1 MNQLLQK
8 RMVTCIRLIAIAAF
22 TVGLCGAP
30 ISTVFAADGWFTTWA
45 GPAQDPGVSG
55 STFPPDTTIREA
67 VWGNFFGD
75 SVRIK
80 FSNLYGTTPLAIGTA
95 SIGIKL
101 NVNDQTIS
109 PATLRALTFG
119 GKPSVSVPPG
129 GVVLSDVVALKVP
142 QVTDL
147 EVSIYLPNGSGESVM
162 YPGSKKTTYIG
173 SGDQTL
179 AYSMNFTSTSA
190 NGFFIAAVETHST
203 TGAGVVAAVGDSI
216 VAGGGSTGQ
225 NTKWSDRLAV
235 RLQSFSSPHKLSV
248 LGLGIGGNR
257 TLSGA
262 LSNPAALARFDSD
275 VLGMAGLTH
284 IIMADG
290 INDLGSSATNP
301 GGPPFPEDVENGLRQ
316 LVERAHARG
325 VKVIGT
331 TMGPAWGFRGYENI
345 DSKRLAYNLWVRT
358 VGVTILDGLIDF
370 DAVLNDPSN
379 PSHMLPQYLT
389 DGIHPN
395 NAGHQAMADAI
406 DLNLFQ

>member
-1 MNQLLQK
+1 MKPLLQK
-8 RMVTCIRLIAIAAF
+8 HASVYLRGIAI
-22 TVGLCGAP
+22 G
-30 ISTVFAADGWFTTWA
+30 VFAIAFAAAPLPAAWAGDGWFTTWA
-45 GPAQDPGVSG
+45 GPAQDPGATG
-55 STFPPDTTIREA
+55 STFPADTTIREA
-67 VWGNFFGD
+67 VWGNLAAD
-75 SVRIK
+75 SVRVK
-80 FSNLYGTTPLAIGTA
+80 FSNLYGTGPLVIGPA
-95 SIGIKL
+95 SIGL
-101 NVNDQTIS
+101 RFGTTDQIIS
-109 PATLRALTFG
+109 PGTLRAVTFG

-129 GVVLSDVVALKVP
+129 GVVLSDVVALKAP
-142 QVTDL
+142 PLTDF
-147 EVSIYLPNGSGESVM
+147 EVSVYLPNGSGESVR
-162 YPGSKKTTYIG
+162 YPGSKKITYIG
-173 SGDQTL
+173 TGDQTQ
-179 AYSMNFTSTSA
+179 AYSMTATSTQTNGYFLASVEAHSA
-190 NGFFIAAVETHST
+190 TAG
-203 TGAGVVAAVGDSI
+203 GVVAAVGDSI
-216 VAGGGSTGQ
+216 VAGGGSTGE

-235 RLQSFSSPHKLSV
+235 RLAGLPSPHKLSV

-257 TLSGA
+257 LLSGA
-262 LSNPAALARFDSD
+262 LSNPSALARFDTD

-290 INDLGSSATNP
+290 INDLGATASDP
-301 GGPPFPEDVENGLRQ
+301 SQPPFAVDIENGLRQ

-331 TMGPAWGFRGYENI
+331 TMGPAFGFMNYQNV
-345 DSKRLAYNLWVRT
+345 DSKRLAYNQWIRT